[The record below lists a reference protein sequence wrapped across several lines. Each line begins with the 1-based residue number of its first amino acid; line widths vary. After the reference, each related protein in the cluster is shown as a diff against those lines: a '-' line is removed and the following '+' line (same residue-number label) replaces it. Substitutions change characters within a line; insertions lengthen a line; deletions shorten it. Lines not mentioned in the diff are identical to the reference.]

1 MSLLTPDIGLLFW
14 MLLSFGIVV
23 FLLCRYGFPVILK
36 SVEARK
42 AYIDRSLETAR
53 QANEQ
58 LARLREESEHIVSEA
73 RREQAAILKEAMQT
87 KEEILEEAR
96 MEARREGASELEKAA
111 LRIQEEKEKA
121 IREIREEIADLAV
134 GVAEKII
141 RQKMERNDEQQAVV
155 TRLLNELT
163 LSKS

>member
-23 FLLCRYGFPVILK
+23 FLLCKYGFPVILK

-42 AYIDRSLETAR
+42 AYIDRSLEAAR

-58 LARLREESEHIVSEA
+58 MARLRQESEQMLSEA
-73 RREQAAILKEAMQT
+73 RREQAAIVKEAMQT
-87 KEEILEEAR
+87 KEEMLEEAR
-96 MEARREGASELEKAA
+96 AEARREGARELEKAT

-121 IREIREEIADLAV
+121 IREIRQQIADLAV

-141 RQKMERNDEQQAVV
+141 RQKMERNEEQQAVV
-155 TRLLNELT
+155 NRLLNELT

>member
-1 MSLLTPDIGLLFW
+1 MSLLMPDIGLLFW

-42 AYIDRSLETAR
+42 AYIDQSLETAR

-58 LARLREESEHIVSEA
+58 LARIRQESENILSAA
-73 RREQAAILKEAMQT
+73 RQEQATLLKEAMRT
-87 KEEILEEAR
+87 KEEVLEEAR
-96 MEARREGASELEKAA
+96 RQARAESARELEKAT
-111 LRIQEEKEKA
+111 LRIEQEREKA
-121 IREIREEIADLAV
+121 IREIRVEIAGLAV

-141 RQKMERNDEQQAVV
+141 REKIEHTDQQQAVV
-155 TRLLNELT
+155 NRLLNEMT
-163 LSKS
+163 ISKS

>member
-1 MSLLTPDIGLLFW
+1 MSLLMPDMGLLFW

-42 AYIDRSLETAR
+42 AYIDQSLEAAR

-58 LARLREESEHIVSEA
+58 LARIRQESEGILAAA
-73 RREQAAILKEAMQT
+73 RQEQATLLKEAMRT
-87 KEEILEEAR
+87 KEEVLEEAR
-96 MEARREGASELEKAA
+96 RQAHAEGGRELEKAT
-111 LRIQEEKEKA
+111 LRIQEEREKA
-121 IREIREEIADLAV
+121 IREIRTEIAGLAV

-141 RQKMERNDEQQAVV
+141 REKMEHTDQQQAVV
-155 TRLLNELT
+155 NRLLNEMT
-163 LSKS
+163 ISNP

>member
-42 AYIDRSLETAR
+42 AYIDRSLEAAR

-58 LARLREESEHIVSEA
+58 LARLREESERIVSEA
-73 RREQAAILKEAMQT
+73 RREQAAILKEAMRT

-96 MEARREGASELEKAA
+96 TEARREGVRELEKAA